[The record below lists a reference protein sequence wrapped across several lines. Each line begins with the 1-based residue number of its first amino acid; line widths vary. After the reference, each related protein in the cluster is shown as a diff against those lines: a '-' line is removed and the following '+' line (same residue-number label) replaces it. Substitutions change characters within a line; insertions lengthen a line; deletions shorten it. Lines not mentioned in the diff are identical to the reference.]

1 MKNKSLTP
9 QIRFKGYED
18 EWQHKLL
25 KEACGSFKYGLN
37 ASAASFDGIHKYL
50 RITDIDENTRQ
61 FKKDNITSPDI
72 IFFSDEYKLAPN
84 DIVFART
91 GASVGKTYLYNETD
105 GDVYWAGFLIRAN
118 ITSDFDSHFV
128 FQTTLTKNYWR
139 YIALSSQRSGQP
151 GVNAEQYAEFAFIA
165 PNRNEQQNIGN
176 YFKQIDEMIANA
188 EREVSRLENMKQAS
202 LQKMFPRP
210 GATAPEIRFYGFTED
225 WHIGKLSDLLEIDDN
240 RNTKNELGREDVL
253 SVSGEFGLV
262 NQIEFQGR
270 SFAGA
275 SLHNYKITHLGQVV
289 YTKSPLKAQP
299 FGIVKSNQYG
309 DGILSPLYAVYNT
322 INNACA
328 DFIHYYFEPIARLNN
343 YLRPLINKG
352 AKNTILISDETA
364 LQGEIIYPSDA
375 KEQFLIA
382 DYFVKLDLFLKAKR
396 QKLVKLRN
404 IKQACLDKMF
414 VNTSDL

>member
-1 MKNKSLTP
+1 MNKP
-9 QIRFKGYED
+9 QIRFKGFED
-18 EWQHKLL
+18 EWSPKSLSEPEFEIQ
-25 KEACGSFKYGLN
+25 AGG
-37 ASAASFDGIHKYL
+37 
-50 RITDIDENTRQ
+50 DIDKSILKSSGRYPVIANALAGEGILGYY
-61 FKKDNITSPDI
+61 DNLFRIKAPAVSITGRGDVGVAVPRRMN
-72 IFFSDEYKLAPN
+72 FTPVVRLLALTSPN
-84 DIVFART
+84 DIDFLSCAINLHPKVLEST
-91 GASVGKTYLYNETD
+91 GVP
-105 GDVYWAGFLIRAN
+105 
-118 ITSDFDSHFV
+118 
-128 FQTTLTKNYWR
+128 QLTVPKLQSYC
-139 YIALSSQRSGQP
+139 IFFPKL
-151 GVNAEQYAEFAFIA
+151 VEQKV
-165 PNRNEQQNIGN
+165 IGN
-176 YFKQIDEMIANA
+176 FFKQINDMMAEA
-188 EREVSRLENMKQAS
+188 EREVSLLEKMKQAS

-210 GATAPEIRFYGFTED
+210 GVTAPEIRFDGFSGD

-240 RNTKNELGREDVL
+240 RNSKNELGREDVL

-328 DFIHYYFEPIARLNN
+328 DFIHYYFEPVARLNN

-364 LQGEIIYPSDA
+364 LQGEIIYPCDA
-375 KEQFLIA
+375 KEQFIIA
-382 DYFVKLDLFLKAKR
+382 DYFVKLDSLLSAKR

-414 VNTSDL
+414 VNTSEL

>member
-1 MKNKSLTP
+1 MNKP
-9 QIRFKGYED
+9 QIRFKGFED
-18 EWQHKLL
+18 EWEFH
-25 KEACGSFKYGLN
+25 
-37 ASAASFDGIHKYL
+37 
-50 RITDIDENTRQ
+50 R
-61 FKKDNITSPDI
+61 
-72 IFFSDEYKLAPN
+72 FSDIATRNSSMKYDESIPSVEYE
-84 DIVFART
+84 DINSKKGT
-91 GASVGKTYLYNETD
+91 LNKD
-105 GDVYWAGFLIRAN
+105 
-118 ITSDFDSHFV
+118 ITRKSTHKIGQHFV
-128 FQTTLTKNYWR
+128 SGDILFGKLRPYLGNNLLADFEG
-139 YIALSSQRSGQP
+139 IAVGD
-151 GVNAEQYAEFAFIA
+151 FWI
-165 PNRNEQQNIGN
+165 
-176 YFKQIDEMIANA
+176 FKQGLANTNFLYPFLYSNEFSYISNISSGSKMPRSDWGLVSSCNFAIPLSDSEQSLIGELFNNIDKTIAEA
-188 EREVSRLENMKQAS
+188 EREVSRLEKMKQAS

-210 GATAPEIRFYGFTED
+210 GATAPEIRFDDFSGD

-240 RNTKNELGREDVL
+240 RNSKNELGREDVL

-309 DGILSPLYAVYNT
+309 DGLLSPLYAVYNT

-328 DFIHYYFEPIARLNN
+328 DFIHYYFEPVARLNN

-364 LQGEIIYPSDA
+364 LQGEITYPTDA

-382 DYFVKLDLFLKAKR
+382 DYFVKLDLLLSAKC

-414 VNTSDL
+414 VNTSEL

>member
-1 MKNKSLTP
+1 MSKP
-9 QIRFKGYED
+9 QIRFKGFED
-18 EWQHKLL
+18 EWQRLPLYSCGTFNPKTDLPSTFEYVDLESVVGTVMTRHRTEDKSSAPSRAQRLARKGDIFYQTVRPYQKNNLL
-25 KEACGSFKYGLN
+25 FELEENNYVFSTGYAQIRPIINGRFLFSILQKDSFVNEVLLN
-37 ASAASFDGIHKYL
+37 CTGTSYPAINSTVLSEL
-50 RITDIDENTRQ
+50 LIT
-61 FKKDNITSPDI
+61 KPD
-72 IFFSDEYKLAPN
+72 SE
-84 DIVFART
+84 
-91 GASVGKTYLYNETD
+91 EEQ
-105 GDVYWAGFLIRAN
+105 AN
-118 ITSDFDSHFV
+118 IGD
-128 FQTTLTKNYWR
+128 
-139 YIALSSQRSGQP
+139 
-151 GVNAEQYAEFAFIA
+151 
-165 PNRNEQQNIGN
+165 
-176 YFKQIDEMIANA
+176 YFKQIDEMISEV
-188 EREVSRLENMKQAS
+188 EREVDRLEKMKQAS

-210 GATAPEIRFYGFTED
+210 GATAPEIRFKGFTGD
-225 WHIGKLSDLLEIDDN
+225 WICGKLSELLEIDDN
-240 RNTKNELGREDVL
+240 RNSQNELGREDVL

-262 NQIEFQGR
+262 NQIKFQGR

-275 SLHNYKITHLGQVV
+275 SLHNYKITHSGQVV

-309 DGILSPLYAVYNT
+309 DGLLSPLYAVYNT

-328 DFIHYYFEPIARLNN
+328 DFIHYYFEPVARLNN

-364 LQGEIIYPSDA
+364 LQGVIHYPRDA

-382 DYFVKLDLFLKAKR
+382 DYFLKLDSLLFTKR